1 MIIPDINLL
10 VYAHDSEFSRH
21 GEVRDWWEEL
31 MNGSGSVGLAWIAM
45 LGFIRITTNSKIL
58 DNPIEPAAACAYV
71 RSWLDR
77 PQSIVIHP
85 GDRHAEILFQL
96 LEQAGSAGNL
106 TTDAHLATL
115 AIEHQAELHSA
126 DADMARFP
134 GLRWVNPLSR

>member
-1 MIIPDINLL
+1 LIIPDINLL
-10 VYAHDSEFSRH
+10 VYAHDSEFPRY

-58 DNPIEPAAACAYV
+58 ENPIEPAAACAYV

-85 GDRHAEILFQL
+85 GDRYAEILFQL

-134 GLRWVNPLSR
+134 GLRWVNPLSK

>member
-1 MIIPDINLL
+1 
-10 VYAHDSEFSRH
+10 
-21 GEVRDWWEEL
+21 
-31 MNGSGSVGLAWIAM
+31 MNGSGSVGLAWVAM

-58 DNPIEPAAACAYV
+58 DNPIEPATACAHV

-106 TTDAHLATL
+106 TTDAHLAAL
-115 AIEHQAELHSA
+115 AIEHQAELHST

-134 GLRWVNPLSR
+134 GLRWMNPLSR

>member
-1 MIIPDINLL
+1 MIVPDINLL
-10 VYAHDSEFSRH
+10 VYAHDSEFPRH

-31 MNGSGSVGLAWIAM
+31 MNGSGSVGLAWVAM

-58 DNPIEPAAACAYV
+58 DNPIAPATACEHV
-71 RSWLDR
+71 RSWLGR

-106 TTDAHLATL
+106 TTDAHLAAL
-115 AIEHQAELHSA
+115 SIEHQAELHSA

-134 GLRWVNPLSR
+134 GLRWVNPLGR